1 MASHPLRCRCGTL
14 QGQVH
19 DPRNSNHGVCY
30 CRDCQAFAHFLGRPG
45 EVLDERGGTEVIQVL
60 PRNVVF
66 TQGAD
71 ALACMRLTSKGL
83 VRWYAAC
90 CKTPVG
96 NTLDTPKM
104 SFIGLVHTCLKGAPE
119 AVNSAAGS
127 AGGSTGGGSGT
138 GGKSLDEVFG
148 PVRCWVNPG
157 GAKGEP
163 KPKVAGLWRALG
175 WFFGNVVRAR
185 LNGDYR
191 KTPFFNMAT
200 GQPVVQPLVLSDS
213 EHAALMTA
221 VRTA

>member
-19 DPRNSNHGVCY
+19 DPRNSNHALCY
-30 CRDCQAFAHFLGRPG
+30 CRDCQAFAHFLGRAG

-71 ALACMRLTSKGL
+71 SLACMRLTSKGL

-90 CKTPVG
+90 CKTPIG
-96 NTLDTPKM
+96 NTLHTPKM
-104 SFIGLVHTCLKGAPE
+104 SFIGLVHTCLKTTD
-119 AVNSAAGS
+119 AGRE
-127 AGGSTGGGSGT
+127 
-138 GGKSLDEVFG
+138 SLDAVFG
-148 PVRCWVNPG
+148 PVTCWVNPS

-163 KPKVAGLWRALG
+163 KPKVAGLGRTLV
-175 WFFGNVVRAR
+175 WFFGTVVRAR

-191 KTPFFNMAT
+191 KTPFFDMAT
-200 GQPVVQPLVLSDS
+200 GQPVVQPRILSDP
-213 EHAALMTA
+213 EHVQLMAA
-221 VRTA
+221 VRAA